1 MTHDGSGRISRR
13 EALQR
18 GALGAASLWAAT
30 RSQLAHAASRVPI
43 GVQLYSVR
51 KDCERDFAGTLRALK
66 GFGYEGVEFAGY
78 YGRSAIE
85 LRKLLDDNGLRC
97 CGTHTGLETLE
108 GDALARTI
116 EFNQTIGNHFLIV
129 PSIPEER
136 RRTAA
141 DWKALAAR
149 FDELADHVAP
159 HGMRVGYHNHEF
171 EFRPLDGSTAW
182 DLFIGG
188 TNKAVVMQLDTGN
201 CLEGGGDPVALL
213 KRYPGRAASIH
224 AKEFSKTKPDAFLG
238 DGDVPWKAVFE
249 ACEVPGGI
257 QWYIV
262 EYEHESQPA
271 LPAVDR
277 CLQNLRALRTP
288 S

>member
-1 MTHDGSGRISRR
+1 MTHDSSGRISRR

-18 GALGAASLWAAT
+18 GALGAASFWAAT
-30 RSQLAHAASRVPI
+30 RSRLAFAAARVPI

-51 KDCERDFAGTLRALK
+51 KDCERDLAGTLRALK

-78 YGRSAIE
+78 YGRSAVE
-85 LRKLLDDNGLRC
+85 LRKLLDENGLRC

-116 EFNQTIGNHFLIV
+116 EFNQAIGNHFLIV

-136 RRTAA
+136 RKTAA

-149 FDELADHVAP
+149 FDELASEVAP
-159 HGMRVGYHNHEF
+159 HGMRVGYHNHDF

-213 KRYPGRAASIH
+213 KRYSGRAASIH
-224 AKEFSKTKPDAFLG
+224 AKEYSKTKPDAFLG
-238 DGDVPWKAVFE
+238 EGDVPWKAVFE
-249 ACEVPGGI
+249 ACEVPSGI

-277 CLQNLRALRTP
+277 CLQNLRALRR